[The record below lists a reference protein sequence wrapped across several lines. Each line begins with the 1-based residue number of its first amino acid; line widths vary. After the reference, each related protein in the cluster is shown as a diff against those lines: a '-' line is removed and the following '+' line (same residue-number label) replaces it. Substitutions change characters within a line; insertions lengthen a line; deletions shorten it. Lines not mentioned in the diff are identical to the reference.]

1 MIQYV
6 FILLMIGLAGVGLFC
21 SKKLDAKHP
30 FWVRMVV
37 FSQAGAALFTLGY
50 IAQTDYVA
58 FLPDL
63 MLAGAGFANYALIS
77 SRFTARPWLDLR
89 V

>member
-1 MIQYV
+1 MQIMFV
-6 FILLMIGLAGVGLFC
+6 LLMVGLAGVGLFC

-30 FWVRMVV
+30 LWVRLLV

-50 IAQTDYVA
+50 IAQTDYKA
-58 FLPDL
+58 YLPDL
-63 MLAGAGFANYALIS
+63 LLAAAGFANYALIGT
-77 SRFTARPWLDLR
+77 RFTSRPWLDIR